1 MTLTLFYYNS
11 ENIKYDLIFMNKEDL
26 IKALKYS
33 FPITVPVLIGYL
45 FLSIAYGILMK
56 AKGFETWLALFMSLF
71 AYCGSMQYIAANY
84 LFLAPFNPIY
94 AFILTL
100 TVNSRMSFEGI
111 SMVSKYKNTGI
122 LKPFL
127 IFFMTDETFSILYS
141 AKIPENINRK
151 YFLFF
156 VSFLDYFYWFI
167 GTLIGC
173 MLGEFVKFNTKGLDF
188 VLTALFIVIFTEQW
202 LENKGRKASIIGLIC
217 STPILIFKTNT
228 FIILS
233 MILIFAIITAI
244 YNIEKYNKL
253 RERNE

>member
-1 MTLTLFYYNS
+1 
-11 ENIKYDLIFMNKEDL
+11 MNKNKKEEL
-26 IKALKYS
+26 IGALKYS

-56 AKGFETWLALFMSLF
+56 AKGFETWLALFMSSV

-84 LFLAPFNPIY
+84 LFLSPFNPIY

-141 AKIPENINRK
+141 ADVPQNINRK

-156 VSFLDYFYWFI
+156 VSFLDYLYWVT
-167 GTLIGC
+167 GTLLGC
-173 MLGEFVKFNTKGLDF
+173 MLGEFIKFNTKGLDF
-188 VLTALFIVIFTEQW
+188 VLTALFVVIFTEQW
-202 LENKGRKASIIGLIC
+202 LENKGRNASAIGLIC
-217 STPILIFKTNT
+217 SLPILIFKTNA

-233 MILIFAIITAI
+233 MILILTVITLI
-244 YNIEKYNKL
+244 YNLKKYKN
-253 RERNE
+253 

>member
-1 MTLTLFYYNS
+1 
-11 ENIKYDLIFMNKEDL
+11 MNRKKEFTE
-26 IKALKYS
+26 ALKYS

-56 AKGFETWLALFMSLF
+56 AKGFETWLALFMSLA

-100 TVNSRMSFEGI
+100 TVNARMSFEGI
-111 SMVSKYKNTGI
+111 SMVNKYKRTGI
-122 LKPFL
+122 FKPFL
-127 IFFMTDETFSILYS
+127 IFLLTDETFSILYS
-141 AKIPENINRK
+141 AKIPENINGK
-151 YFLFF
+151 YFLFL
-156 VSFLDYFYWFI
+156 VSFLDYSYWVI

-173 MLGEFVKFNTKGLDF
+173 LLGDIIKFNTKGLDF

-217 STPILIFKTNT
+217 SAPILIFKTNT
-228 FIILS
+228 FIILA
-233 MILIFAIITAI
+233 MILIFAIITII
-244 YNIEKYNKL
+244 YNIKKYNKL
-253 RERNE
+253 REKNE

>member
-1 MTLTLFYYNS
+1 
-11 ENIKYDLIFMNKEDL
+11 MNKEDL

-127 IFFMTDETFSILYS
+127 IFLYPSPFS
-141 AKIPENINRK
+141 
-151 YFLFF
+151 
-156 VSFLDYFYWFI
+156 
-167 GTLIGC
+167 TL
-173 MLGEFVKFNTKGLDF
+173 
-188 VLTALFIVIFTEQW
+188 
-202 LENKGRKASIIGLIC
+202 
-217 STPILIFKTNT
+217 
-228 FIILS
+228 
-233 MILIFAIITAI
+233 
-244 YNIEKYNKL
+244 
-253 RERNE
+253 

>member
-1 MTLTLFYYNS
+1 
-11 ENIKYDLIFMNKEDL
+11 
-26 IKALKYS
+26 
-33 FPITVPVLIGYL
+33 
-45 FLSIAYGILMK
+45 
-56 AKGFETWLALFMSLF
+56 
-71 AYCGSMQYIAANY
+71 
-84 LFLAPFNPIY
+84 
-94 AFILTL
+94 
-100 TVNSRMSFEGI
+100 MSFEGI

-156 VSFLDYFYWFI
+156 VSFLDYFYWII

-173 MLGEFVKFNTKGLDF
+173 MLGEFIKFNTKGLDF
-188 VLTALFIVIFTEQW
+188 VLTALFVVIFVEQW

-233 MILIFAIITAI
+233 MILIFAIITII
-244 YNIEKYNKL
+244 YNIKKYNKL
-253 RERNE
+253 REKNE

>member
-1 MTLTLFYYNS
+1 
-11 ENIKYDLIFMNKEDL
+11 MNKKEL
-26 IKALKYS
+26 IHTLKYS
-33 FPITVPVLIGYL
+33 FSITVPVLIGYL

-56 AKGFETWLALFMSLF
+56 AKGFDTWLALFMSLV

-100 TVNSRMSFEGI
+100 TVNARMSFEGI

-127 IFFMTDETFSILYS
+127 IFLMTDETFSILYG
-141 AKIPENINRK
+141 AKIQENVNGK

-156 VSFLDYFYWFI
+156 VSFFNYSYWVI
-167 GTLIGC
+167 GTLLGC
-173 MLGEFVKFNTKGLDF
+173 MLGKYIKFNTKGLDF

-202 LENKGRKASIIGLIC
+202 IENKGRKASIIGLIC
-217 STPILIFKTNT
+217 SIPILIFKTNT
-228 FIILS
+228 FIIFA
-233 MILIFAIITAI
+233 MILIFAVITVI
-244 YNIEKYNKL
+244 YNIERYNKS
-253 RERNE
+253 REKNDR

>member
-1 MTLTLFYYNS
+1 MTLSLFYYNS
-11 ENIKYDLIFMNKEDL
+11 TNIKYDLIFMNKEDL

-56 AKGFETWLALFMSLF
+56 AKGFGTWLALFMSLF

-111 SMVSKYKNTGI
+111 SMVGKYKNTGI

-217 STPILIFKTNT
+217 SAPILIFKTNT
-228 FIILS
+228 FIILA
-233 MILIFAIITAI
+233 MILIFAIITII
-244 YNIEKYNKL
+244 YNIREK
-253 RERNE
+253 NE